1 MYNQGFFHL
10 CVNVFCF
17 YFFLLFLLL
26 IYCFLLM
33 VSNRCQTSDK
43 TRPSQKERKCGD
55 YHQKQCRASSS
66 LLFKVK
72 KKKST
77 FLFSFS
83 RLWLHSED
91 AMLFYTFQVLGLVNA
106 QQISTPINSFFLII
120 QSYFQFSR
128 LNYISSSL
136 LPLNSSGWYKNF
148 RCCHI
153 HWEVKRVN
161 VNNRRKSLSVAV
173 IKSLTECT

>member
-1 MYNQGFFHL
+1 M
-10 CVNVFCF
+10 FCF

-72 KKKST
+72 KKKKALFCSRFLDFDCTVKTQCYST
-77 FLFSFS
+77 LFRFS
-83 RLWLHSED
+83 ALLMPSKYP
-91 AMLFYTFQVLGLVNA
+91 LPLTV
-106 QQISTPINSFFLII
+106 FFLII

-153 HWEVKRVN
+153 H
-161 VNNRRKSLSVAV
+161 
-173 IKSLTECT
+173 